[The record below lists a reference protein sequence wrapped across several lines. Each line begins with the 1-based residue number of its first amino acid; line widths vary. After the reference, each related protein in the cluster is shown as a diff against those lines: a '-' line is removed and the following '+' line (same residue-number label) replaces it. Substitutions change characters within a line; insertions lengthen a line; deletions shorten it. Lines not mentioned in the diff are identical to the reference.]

1 MEWVIELKNNVKLST
16 KLVLFI
22 TGSKVAIVLMFII
35 TLPFLVDGIVSE
47 YTNYSLRRQQ
57 NKVINVVKKNGIN
70 HYLQG
75 DDSYGSYT
83 MLKEEYIALEPATK
97 GLPIDTIKTEQRII
111 EQDTL
116 NYRILMHTFYF
127 QNKPYLLEIGKTVS
141 SINQYNKPLQRI
153 ALYVLLSLIAISL
166 IFDLFFT
173 RMLIRPL
180 GKIIKS
186 KLVDRKFPFKNHA
199 PLINT
204 STQDFRFLDAS
215 LVTLLDQI
223 NEAFEKER
231 EFTANASHELMTPI
245 SILQN
250 KMENMLGD
258 EHLNEPEALKIVEM
272 MKTLNRLKKIS
283 NSLLLI
289 SRIENEQFAKSD
301 IVNPAELIGE
311 AIEEITHRFEEK
323 GLSVRLNLTTHISIK
338 QVNRDLLFQLF
349 YNLINNAIKYN
360 VVNGSLTISD
370 NTESNGAYAINFE
383 DTGIGISNEEL
394 PYIFD
399 RFRKTNLTENVG
411 HGLGLS
417 IVKSICLS
425 QQISISVSSEVNKGS
440 MFRLIFP
447 PELLNKTV

>member
-1 MEWVIELKNNVKLST
+1 MKLSS
-16 KLVLFI
+16 KLILFI
-22 TGSKVAIVLMFII
+22 TGSKIAIVLLFII
-35 TLPFLVDGIVSE
+35 SLPFLVDGIVSE
-47 YTNYSLRRQQ
+47 YTNFSLRRQQ
-57 NKVINVVKKNGIN
+57 DKVINVVKKNGIN

-83 MLKEEYIALEPATK
+83 MLKEEYIALEPADDET
-97 GLPIDTIKTEQRII
+97 PIDTIKTEQRIV
-111 EQDTL
+111 ERDTL
-116 NYRILMHTFYF
+116 NYRILMHTFNF

-153 ALYVLLSLIAISL
+153 ALYVLLGLIAISL
-166 IFDLFFT
+166 LFDLLFT
-173 RMLIRPL
+173 RMLVRPL

-186 KLVDRKFPFKNHA
+186 KLIDRKFPFKDHTS
-199 PLINT
+199 PVPT
-204 STQDFRFLDAS
+204 STYDFKYLDTS
-215 LVTLLDQI
+215 LMLLMDQI

-250 KMENMLGD
+250 KMENLIGD
-258 EHLNEPEALKIVEM
+258 EQLNDTVVLRIIEM

-301 IVNPAELIGE
+301 TLKPLELVNEVID
-311 AIEEITHRFEEK
+311 EITHRLEEK
-323 GLSVRLNLTTHISIK
+323 ELSIEVKLSDEILLK

-360 VVNGSLTISD
+360 VQNGSITISD
-370 NTESNGAYAINFE
+370 QLNTKTGYTIVIE
-383 DTGIGISNEEL
+383 DTGIGIALEEL
-394 PYIFD
+394 PFIFD
-399 RFRKTNLTENVG
+399 RFKKTNLTENVG

-417 IVKSICLS
+417 IVKSICQS
-425 QQISISVSSEVNKGS
+425 QGIQIKVSSEVNKGS
-440 MFRLIFP
+440 VFSLHFS
-447 PELLNKTV
+447 PELYA

>member
-1 MEWVIELKNNVKLST
+1 MKLST

-22 TGSKVAIVLMFII
+22 TGSKVAIVLLFIVS
-35 TLPFLVDGIVSE
+35 LPFLVDGIVSE

-57 NKVINVVKKNGIN
+57 SKVISVVQKNGIN

-83 MLKEEYIALEPATK
+83 MLKEEYIALEPASK
-97 GLPIDTIKTEQRII
+97 GAIIDTIKTEQRII

-116 NYRILMHTFYF
+116 NYRILMHTFNY

-153 ALYVLLSLIAISL
+153 ALYVLMSLIAISL

-186 KLVDRKFPFKNHA
+186 KLIDRKFPFKDHA
-199 PLINT
+199 ALINT

-215 LVTLLDQI
+215 LVRLLDQI

-250 KMENMLGD
+250 KMENMLGN
-258 EHLNEPEALKIVEM
+258 EHLNEPEVLKIVEM

-301 IVNPAELIGE
+301 IVRPAELIRE
-311 AIEEITHRFEEK
+311 TIEEITHRLEEK
-323 GLSVRLNLTTHISIK
+323 GLSVNLKLTEKVSIK
-338 QVNRDLLFQLF
+338 QVSRDLLFQLF

-360 VVNGSLTISD
+360 VENGSITISD
-370 NTESNGAYAINFE
+370 SIESNGDYAIKFE
-383 DTGIGISNEEL
+383 DTGIGISSADL

-399 RFRKTNLTENVG
+399 RFRKANLTEHVG

-425 QQISISVSSEVNKGS
+425 QKITIKVSSEVNKGS
-440 MFRLIFP
+440 VFNLVFP
-447 PELLNKTV
+447 TELLNKTV

>member
-1 MEWVIELKNNVKLST
+1 VKLSS
-16 KLVLFI
+16 KLILFI
-22 TGSKVAIVLMFII
+22 TGSKLAVVLLFIVS
-35 TLPFLVDGIVSE
+35 LPFLVDSIVSE

-57 NKVINVVKKNGIN
+57 DKVIRVVQKKGIN

-83 MLKEEYIALEPATK
+83 MLKEEYIALEPAK
-97 GLPIDTIKTEQRII
+97 GLPVDTIKTAQRVV

-116 NYRILMHTFYF
+116 TYRILIHTFNF
-127 QNKPYLLEIGKTVS
+127 QNKPYLLEIGKTIS

-153 ALYVLLSLIAISL
+153 ALYVLMGLIAVSL
-166 IFDLFFT
+166 LFDLLFT

-186 KLVDRKFPFKNHA
+186 KLINRKFPFKDHTS
-199 PLINT
+199 PVPT
-204 STQDFRFLDAS
+204 STYDFKYLDAA
-215 LVTLLDQI
+215 LIVLMDQI

-250 KMENMLGD
+250 KMENLIGD
-258 EHLNEPEALKIVEM
+258 EQLNDTVVLKIVEM

-289 SRIENEQFAKSD
+289 SRIENEQFTKSD
-301 IVNPAELIGE
+301 SLKPVEVVNEV
-311 AIEEITHRFEEK
+311 IEEITHRLEEK
-323 GLSVRLNLTTHISIK
+323 ELSITVNLSPDILLKH
-338 QVNRDLLFQLF
+338 VNRDLLFQLF

-360 VVNGSLTISD
+360 VDNGSIVITDHVNLKGRYSI
-370 NTESNGAYAINFE
+370 AIA
-383 DTGIGISNEEL
+383 DTGIGITAEEQ
-394 PYIFD
+394 PFIFD
-399 RFRKTNLTENVG
+399 RFRKTNLAENVG

-417 IVKSICLS
+417 IVKSICLYHG
-425 QQISISVSSEVNKGS
+425 IEIKVSSEVSKGS
-440 MFRLIFP
+440 TFNLLFP
-447 PELLNKTV
+447 SELYIKNL